1 MLRQT
6 NETEDSEEEQIYLS
20 KVQKQ
25 NEENQLANKRLKE
38 VEEL

>member
-6 NETEDSEEEQIYLS
+6 NETEDSEEEQMYLS